1 MSVTAASLKATP
13 VRKAFA
19 ARTQGPIRSAGGFK
33 VMAFKVTLV
42 NPKDKSE
49 TVIDCA
55 EDVYILDAAEEQGVD
70 MPYSCRAGSCSTC
83 AGKVLSGTVD
93 NSDQSFLE
101 DDQLAKG
108 FTLTCVAYPTSD
120 VKILYDQEEEL

>member
-55 EDVYILDAAEEQGVD
+55 GGVTRLKSYGVELAYRKD
-70 MPYSCRAGSCSTC
+70 RELYFLPCPI
-83 AGKVLSGTVD
+83 SG
-93 NSDQSFLE
+93 
-101 DDQLAKG
+101 
-108 FTLTCVAYPTSD
+108 
-120 VKILYDQEEEL
+120 